1 MLFVYFIVA
10 CSYAFLLKIVFL
22 LYNCSFIECLP
33 FNECGT
39 CTSFTSGTCAPI
51 KNATR
56 FMVGDYGQVSGRD
69 KMKAEIYKN
78 GPIACGICATGKLD
92 QYTGGI
98 YTEYN
103 PAAMVCQ

>member
-1 MLFVYFIVA
+1 MFSVLPYLKLSL
-10 CSYAFLLKIVFL
+10 CFLPLSTWIT
-22 LYNCSFIECLP
+22 S
-33 FNECGT
+33 
-39 CTSFTSGTCAPI
+39 SFTSGTCAPI

-69 KMKAEIYKN
+69 KMKAEIFKN